1 MTTIEIIAKKAGVS
15 RGTVDRVLHNRGQ
28 VKPETAAKVRAVM
41 KELDFQPNTLGRA
54 FYLSRKKNKI
64 GVLVSFR
71 EPDFQKQVMQG
82 INDGMVYAQQYG
94 IETLTETASPD
105 DADGYLAALKRLM
118 DIAGSVLAIL
128 LLSPVMLA
136 AAIGVKLSSP
146 GPVFFVQERVGRNR
160 KIFKMLKFRS
170 MCVNDR
176 ENTGWS
182 VAADPRK
189 TTFGRFIR
197 KTSIDELP
205 QLFNVLAGQMSLV
218 GPRPEIPYHVDH
230 FKEEIPQYLLR
241 QKVRPGMT
249 GWAQV
254 NGFRGDTSIEERVR
268 LDLWYINHWCL
279 RLDLKILLKTAFG
292 GFVNEEKVG
301 IRK

>member
-1 MTTIEIIAKKAGVS
+1 MKKITIIVAAHKAYPMPDMQMYLPV
-15 RGTVDRVLHNRGQ
+15 Q
-28 VKPETAAKVRAVM
+28 VGSAISAALPYVR
-41 KELDFQPNTLGRA
+41 DDTGRNI
-54 FYLSRKKNKI
+54 SEKNKTFCELSACPLDNI
-64 GVLVSFR
+64 
-71 EPDFQKQVMQG
+71 VMA
-82 INDGMVYAQQYG
+82 MV
-94 IETLTETASPD
+94 
-105 DADGYLAALKRLM
+105 KRLM
-118 DIAGSVLAIL
+118 DIAGSALAIL

-136 AAIGVKLSSP
+136 TAIGVKLSSP
-146 GPVFFVQERVGRNR
+146 GPVFFVQEWVGRNR

-197 KTSIDELP
+197 KTSIDELS

-254 NGFRGDTSIEERVR
+254 NGFRGDTSIKERVR